1 MPWLEDVATLVI
13 DAGAAALNTTLFLG
27 TAANIPT
34 GAGPYLIICETAG
47 LPPERLHSD
56 DVGVLNA
63 AAYERPGAQLTV
75 RAVDYTAARTMAR
88 AAYNAVDGIHNQSI
102 NGTWYREILASQRPF
117 DMGPDD
123 AKRVRVVFNIL
134 CVKALS

>member
-1 MPWLEDVATLVI
+1 MAWLEDVATLI
-13 DAGAAALNTTLFLG
+13 ADAGAAALNTTMFLS
-27 TAANIPT
+27 TAAAMRT
-34 GAGPYLIICETAG
+34 GVGPYLIICETAG
-47 LPPERLHSD
+47 LAPERLHSD
-56 DVGVLNA
+56 DTGVLNA
-63 AAYERPGAQLTV
+63 AAYERPGAQITV

-88 AAYNAVDGIHNQSI
+88 AAYNAVDGIYNQSI
-102 NGTWYREILASQRPF
+102 NGTWYREILALQRPF